1 MHFITKHTFCN
12 INIDFHTLI
21 SDTYIGSEA
30 EEKMGKKIMDLK
42 YFDPM
47 LFTTIDE
54 S

>member
-21 SDTYIGSEA
+21 TDTYIGSET
-30 EEKMGKKIMDLK
+30 EDKMGGKNRDLK
-42 YFDPM
+42 YFNPM